1 MMRAAFMQ
9 RCILCRIGSMK
20 ADPEGL
26 GMDWDDFFPFALAI
40 VAAFV
45 LALKA
50 VFDAGGVR
58 GQLAGLTEKYWMLDH
73 RLVRLNEQMERVA
86 APPGEAA
93 APPAEPTEPAA
104 APPIEAAVAAE
115 EPGPVA
121 AEPAEAAEAPA
132 LAEAAVPPAAA
143 APGRSWE

>member
-9 RCILCRIGSMK
+9 RCTLCRIGGMK

-26 GMDWDDFFPFALAI
+26 RMDWDDFFPFALAI

-50 VFDAGGVR
+50 VFDARRVR
-58 GQLAGLTEKYWMLDH
+58 GQLAGLTEKFWMLDH
-73 RLVRLNEQMERVA
+73 RLVRLGEQMERVA

-93 APPAEPTEPAA
+93 APPAGPTPPEPP
-104 APPIEAAVAAE
+104 PPIEAAGPAAGAR
-115 EPGPVA
+115 P
-121 AEPAEAAEAPA
+121 
-132 LAEAAVPPAAA
+132 PPAPPAQ
-143 APGRSWE
+143 APRPPPPA

>member
-9 RCILCRIGSMK
+9 WCTLGRIAGMK

-26 GMDWDDFFPFALAI
+26 RMDWDDFFPFALAI

-50 VFDAGGVR
+50 VFDAHRVR
-58 GQLAGLTEKYWMLDH
+58 VQLTGLTEKFWMLDH

-86 APPGEAA
+86 APPGEAV

-104 APPIEAAVAAE
+104 
-115 EPGPVA
+115 
-121 AEPAEAAEAPA
+121 
-132 LAEAAVPPAAA
+132 
-143 APGRSWE
+143 